1 VFWATFPIQLMT
13 NTPRRHR
20 FATLATYGVVLCI
33 LSGCWGS
40 SSDET
45 RPDLEPKELT
55 TEKEPLDTEVPEIEL
70 VRLSKKLYQARM
82 YSLAR
87 DSFNSLKDRYPLGAY
102 TTFAEVKVADSYFYN
117 GQFNEAAKSYE
128 AFLKNYPG
136 HIDTPY
142 MKLQGARSHIASARG
157 GGRDRQP
164 LERGLALYDELI
176 LEYPNTAYSTF
187 GQNERQPV
195 IEQLA
200 AYDRDIIEFYRKVGN
215 DAAVREREQKYQ
227 QRWAGRLPTET
238 PSPSEPTPEVPEAT
252 LQNLAE
258 VAPPPVPTPA
268 TEFPEG
274 NTDETLESKLSP
286 LVEGRIVVRRVHCE
300 TSGVPFGTIELTS
313 LPESIRHTLTAPETL
328 QPYEGHIVV
337 QNLGLTSR
345 QLTFDCFTSQDI
357 TITPEGDLEILS
369 EKPLALTVM
378 EEPARILLSSIE

>member
-1 VFWATFPIQLMT
+1 MT
-13 NTPRRHR
+13 NSPRRHR
-20 FATLATYGVVLCI
+20 FAILAISGVVVAA

-40 SSDET
+40 SSDGA

-102 TTFAEVKVADSYFYN
+102 ATFAEIKAADSYFFN

-128 AFLKNYPG
+128 SFLKSYPG
-136 HIDTPY
+136 HVDTPY
-142 MKLQGARSHIASARG
+142 MKLQGARSHVASARG

-164 LERGLALYDELI
+164 LERGLALYDELV

-187 GQNERQPV
+187 GQSERQPV

-200 AYDRDIIEFYRKVGN
+200 AYDRDIIEFYKRVGN
-215 DAAVREREQKYQ
+215 EAAVKEREQKYQ
-227 QRWAGRLPTET
+227 QRWAGRLPTAN
-238 PSPSEPTPEVPEAT
+238 PAPNEPLEDGALNTEST
-252 LQNLAE
+252 LQTLAE
-258 VAPPPVPTPA
+258 VAPAPVKTPA
-268 TEFPEG
+268 IELLEG
-274 NTDETLESKLSP
+274 DTDETLESKLSP
-286 LVEGRIVVRRVHCE
+286 LVEGRIVVKKVHCE

-313 LPESIRHTLTAPETL
+313 LPQSIRHTLTAPETL
-328 QPYEGHIVV
+328 QPYEGHIVIRE
-337 QNLGLTSR
+337 LGLTSR
-345 QLTFDCFTSQDI
+345 QLTFDCFDSQDI
-357 TITPEGDLEILS
+357 TITQEGDIEILS
-369 EKPLALTVM
+369 ERPLTLTVM